1 MKPETNLF
9 LRSLIGKEKA
19 RLCAEKT
26 RIVSNNCAQ
35 SPASLRLPPED
46 VDKIIQIDR
55 DAKKLNSALSE
66 LREEA
71 EKQAPLGENAQDDA
85 PITNPVE
92 APTETQAEK
101 PKITRPTKE
110 DQILFILR
118 ALISYHERMTMKE
131 STPYDIYLESLR
143 FAYQAAEEKIA
154 AAPAPRLS
162 DETANHIRKA
172 LGLYVDTL
180 RKAAASVGDLLQLLP
195 DDKKLIQARFD
206 AFRLIEQARQD
217 LNEFNEA
224 YPRKG
229 GKAMNTIPSLSP
241 ETIEII
247 RNSLEIHKDSAE
259 LLSVAFAEFASGE
272 EKKDLEANVSSAH
285 RALDEFNA
293 VYPEDVRK

>member
-19 RLCAEKT
+19 RLRAEKT
-26 RIVSNNCAQ
+26 CIVSNNCAQ
-35 SPASLRLPPED
+35 SPASLRLSPED

-55 DAKKLNSALSE
+55 DAKALNRALSE

-85 PITNPVE
+85 PITTPVE

-154 AAPAPRLS
+154 AAPAPRPTGK
-162 DETANHIRKA
+162 DIERIRYELDRAVTIAEQVAKQSPLVAPTQPLFQVEAATLLKSVYSA
-172 LGLYVDTL
+172 LT
-180 RKAAASVGDLLQLLP
+180 
-195 DDKKLIQARFD
+195 
-206 AFRLIEQARQD
+206 
-217 LNEFNEA
+217 
-224 YPRKG
+224 
-229 GKAMNTIPSLSP
+229 
-241 ETIEII
+241 
-247 RNSLEIHKDSAE
+247 
-259 LLSVAFAEFASGE
+259 
-272 EKKDLEANVSSAH
+272 
-285 RALDEFNA
+285 EFNA
-293 VYPEDVRK
+293 VYQKEE

>member
-35 SPASLRLPPED
+35 SPASLRLSPED

-55 DAKKLNSALSE
+55 DAKALNSALSE

-71 EKQAPLGENAQDDA
+71 EKQAPLGENAQNDA
-85 PITNPVE
+85 PITTPVE
-92 APTETQAEK
+92 TPVEK

-143 FAYQAAEEKIA
+143 FAYQAVEEKIA
-154 AAPAPRLS
+154 AAHAPRPTGK
-162 DETANHIRKA
+162 DIERIRYELDRAVTIAEQVAKQSPLVAPTQPLFQVEAATLLKSVYSA
-172 LGLYVDTL
+172 LT
-180 RKAAASVGDLLQLLP
+180 
-195 DDKKLIQARFD
+195 
-206 AFRLIEQARQD
+206 
-217 LNEFNEA
+217 
-224 YPRKG
+224 
-229 GKAMNTIPSLSP
+229 
-241 ETIEII
+241 
-247 RNSLEIHKDSAE
+247 
-259 LLSVAFAEFASGE
+259 
-272 EKKDLEANVSSAH
+272 
-285 RALDEFNA
+285 EFNA
-293 VYPEDVRK
+293 VYPEEK